1 MQSTYTSFLN
11 NYLIQKQTSATVH
24 KTNPLPLRKNLLN
37 RCYICCG
44 KDAIRLSVTKPSRS
58 SAFFQLSFSCYESL
72 RELSAEDL
80 LEFHSCV
87 SWIVYFSYLFA
98 FYGAYFLLRKLSR
111 PNAQEMFSYVSGHER
126 IFRVFDSFS
135 CRMFMFLHAC
145 VKRFRWWVK
154 VLRL

>member
-1 MQSTYTSFLN
+1 MFTKQGLGIAKGFFLLSFLYASSPSPPPPPGKITPVYPWKVTRQAHSNSMQSTYTSFLN

-87 SWIVYFSYLFA
+87 S
-98 FYGAYFLLRKLSR
+98 
-111 PNAQEMFSYVSGHER
+111 
-126 IFRVFDSFS
+126 
-135 CRMFMFLHAC
+135 
-145 VKRFRWWVK
+145 
-154 VLRL
+154 

>member
-1 MQSTYTSFLN
+1 MSAQLTCRLRIGTPRGEINFKPCAQNRILVPLRVSFSCPFYMRVLPLPLPPGKITPVYPWKVTRQAHSNSMQSTYTSFLN

-58 SAFFQLSFSCYESL
+58 SAFFQLSCL

-87 SWIVYFSYLFA
+87 S
-98 FYGAYFLLRKLSR
+98 
-111 PNAQEMFSYVSGHER
+111 
-126 IFRVFDSFS
+126 
-135 CRMFMFLHAC
+135 
-145 VKRFRWWVK
+145 
-154 VLRL
+154 